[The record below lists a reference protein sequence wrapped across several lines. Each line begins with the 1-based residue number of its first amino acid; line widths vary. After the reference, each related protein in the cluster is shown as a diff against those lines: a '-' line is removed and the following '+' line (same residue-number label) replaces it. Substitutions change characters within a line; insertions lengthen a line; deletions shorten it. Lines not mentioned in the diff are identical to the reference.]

1 MQLFDWIVLIV
12 TLLFIVIYGA
22 WKTRGSKNVEDYIL
36 GNNETPWFT
45 VGLSVMATQASA
57 ITFLSTPGQ
66 AYHDGM
72 GFVQFYFGLPI
83 AMVVICVTFIPIYHK
98 YKVYTAYEYLEKR
111 FDLKTRS
118 LAAILFLVQ
127 RGLGTGITIYAPS
140 IILSALLGWDLTYMN
155 IIIGI
160 LVIIYTF
167 SGGTKAVNVTQKQ
180 QMFVILA
187 GMVITFFLILDYLPN
202 DMTFDNALHIAG
214 ANQKMNIV
222 NFSFDLD
229 EKYTFWSGITGGFFL
244 ALAYFGTDQSQVGRY
259 LSGKSV
265 RESQMGLIMNGL
277 LKVPMQFLILLTGV
291 MVFVFFQFNGTP
303 INFNPNNKITVENSK
318 YKSEYQ
324 KLQKDLDK
332 LSEDEKVVNLLYIDQ
347 LNQDYDNPT
356 LRKEL
361 VDLALKEKE
370 LRTQAREIISKAD
383 DKAETNDKDYVF
395 FYFILHY
402 LPKGLI
408 GLLLAVIISA
418 AMSSTASG
426 LNALASTTAI
436 DIYKRN
442 VKGEKSEK
450 HYLNISKLF
459 TLMWGIIAIGFAC
472 IATLFENL
480 IQLVNIIGS
489 IFYGTVLGIFLVG
502 FYIQKIQGKSIFYS
516 AVISQIAIFVI
527 YYFTNLIYPS
537 GSEKLGYLWL
547 NFIGALLTIVLSYL
561 FQITL
566 FKDEEQTPLTDN
578 VIS

>member
-1 MQLFDWIVLIV
+1 MQLFDWIVLVV
-12 TLLFIVIYGA
+12 TLLFIVIYGV
-22 WKTRGSKNVEDYIL
+22 WKTKGSKNVEEYIL
-36 GNNETPWFT
+36 GSNETPWYT

-72 GFVQFYFGLPI
+72 GFLQFYFGLPF
-83 AMVVICVTFIPIYHK
+83 AMVVICVTFIPLYHK
-98 YKVYTAYEYLEKR
+98 YKVFTAYEYLEKR

-127 RGLGTGITIYAPS
+127 RGLGTGLTIYAPA
-140 IILSALLGWDLTYMN
+140 IILSALLGWNLTLMN
-155 IIIGI
+155 IAIGV

-180 QMFVILA
+180 QMFVIML
-187 GMVITFFLILDYLPN
+187 GMFITFFLILYFLPN
-202 DMTFDNALHIAG
+202 DMTFANALHIAG
-214 ANQKMNIV
+214 ANDKMNIV
-222 NFSFDLD
+222 SFSFDPQ

-277 LKVPMQFLILLTGV
+277 LKVPMQFFILLTGV
-291 MVFVFFQFNGTP
+291 MVFVFFQFNP
-303 INFNPNNKITVENSK
+303 VPLNFNPNNKIIIEKSK
-318 YKSEYQ
+318 YKNEYHTLEK
-324 KLQKDLDK
+324 KLEA
-332 LSEDEKVVNLLYIDQ
+332 LSEDKKVINLLYIDQ
-347 LNQDYDNPT
+347 LNQDYDNPI

-361 VDLALKEKE
+361 VALSSREKDLRDHAKE
-370 LRTQAREIISKAD
+370 LIQKAD
-383 DKAETNDKDYVF
+383 KRSETNDKDYVF
-395 FYFILHY
+395 FHFILNY

-442 VKGEKSEK
+442 VKEVKSER
-450 HYLNISKLF
+450 HYVNVTKFF
-459 TLMWGIIAIGFAC
+459 TLFWGIIAILFAS
-472 IATLFENL
+472 IGTLFENL
-480 IQLVNIIGS
+480 IQLVNIVGS

-502 FYIQKIQGKSIFYS
+502 FYIKFVHSKAIFYS
-516 AVISQIAIFVI
+516 AVISQITIFFI
-527 YYFTNLIYPS
+527 YYFAIYVYPS
-537 GSEKLGYLWL
+537 GEEKLGYLWL
-547 NFIGALLTIVLSYL
+547 NFIGAMLTIILSIMMQSVLRKEKL
-561 FQITL
+561 I
-566 FKDEEQTPLTDN
+566 K
-578 VIS
+578 

>member
-12 TLLFIVIYGA
+12 TLLFIVIYGV
-22 WKTRGSKNVEDYIL
+22 WKTKGSKNVEDYIL
-36 GNNETPWFT
+36 GSNETPWYT

-72 GFVQFYFGLPI
+72 GFLQFYFGLPI

-98 YKVYTAYEYLEKR
+98 YKVFTAYEYLEKR

-127 RGLGTGITIYAPS
+127 RGMGTGLTIYAPA
-140 IILSALLGWDLTYMN
+140 IILSALLGWNLTAMN
-155 IIIGI
+155 IMIGV

-180 QMFVILA
+180 QMFVIMS
-187 GMVITFFLILDYLPN
+187 GMFITFFLILHYLPN
-202 DMTFDNALHIAG
+202 DMTFTSALHIAG
-214 ANQKMNIV
+214 ANDKMNIV
-222 NFSFDLD
+222 DFSFNPE
-229 EKYTFWSGITGGFFL
+229 EKYTVWSGITGGFFL

-277 LKVPMQFLILLTGV
+277 LKVPMQFFILLTGV
-291 MVFVFFQFNGTP
+291 MVFVFFQFNP
-303 INFNPNNKITVENSK
+303 VPLNFNPNNKVIIEKSP
-318 YKSEYQ
+318 YKNEYHSLEKQ
-324 KLQKDLDK
+324 LEA
-332 LSEDEKVVNLLYIDQ
+332 LSEDKKVINLLYIDQ
-347 LNQDYDNPT
+347 LNQDYDNPI

-361 VDLALKEKE
+361 VGLSSKEKD
-370 LRTQAREIISKAD
+370 LRDRAKEIILKAD
-383 DKAETNDKDYVF
+383 SNSETNDKDYVF
-395 FYFILHY
+395 FHFILNY

-442 VKGEKSEK
+442 IKEEKSER
-450 HYLNISKLF
+450 HYVNVTKFF
-459 TLMWGIIAIGFAC
+459 TLFWGIVAILFAS
-472 IATLFENL
+472 IGTLFENL
-480 IQLVNIIGS
+480 IQLVNIVGS

-502 FYIQKIQGKSIFYS
+502 FYIKYVKAQAIFYS
-516 AVISQIAIFVI
+516 AVISQITIFII
-527 YYFTNLIYPS
+527 YYFAIFIYPS
-537 GSEKLGYLWL
+537 GEEKLGYLWL
-547 NFIGALLTIVLSYL
+547 NFIGAMLTIVLSMIMQAMA
-561 FQITL
+561 FRSKT
-566 FKDEEQTPLTDN
+566 TH
-578 VIS
+578 

>member
-12 TLLFIVIYGA
+12 TLLFIVTYGA
-22 WKTRGSKNVEDYIL
+22 WKTKGSKNVEDFIL
-36 GNNETPWFT
+36 GSNETPWHV

-98 YKVYTAYEYLEKR
+98 LKVYTAYEYLEKR

-118 LAAILFLVQ
+118 LAALLFLFQ
-127 RGLGTGITIYAPS
+127 RGLGTGLTIYAPA
-140 IILSALLGWDLTYMN
+140 IILSALLGWNLTIMN
-155 IIIGI
+155 IIIGV

-180 QMFVILA
+180 QMFVIMS
-187 GMVITFFLILDYLPN
+187 GMFITFFLILHYLPN
-202 DMTFDNALHIAG
+202 DMTFTNALHIAG
-214 ANQKMNIV
+214 ANDKMNIV
-222 NFSFDLD
+222 SFSIDPE

-277 LKVPMQFLILLTGV
+277 LKVPMQFFILLTGV
-291 MVFVFFQFNGTP
+291 MVFVFFQFNP
-303 INFNPNNKITVENSK
+303 VPLNFNPNNKIIVE
-318 YKSEYQ
+318 KSAFKGEYHTLEK
-324 KLQKDLDK
+324 KLDD
-332 LSEDEKVVNLLYIDQ
+332 LSEDKKVINLLYIDQ
-347 LNQDYDNPT
+347 LNQDYDNPI

-361 VDLALKEKE
+361 ITLSNKEKD
-370 LRTQAREIISKAD
+370 LRDRAKEIILKAD
-383 DKAETNDKDYVF
+383 SGSETNDKDYVF
-395 FYFILHY
+395 FHFILHY

-442 VKGEKSEK
+442 LKEEKSER
-450 HYLNISKLF
+450 HYLNATKFF
-459 TLMWGIIAIGFAC
+459 TLLWGIVAILFAC
-472 IATLFENL
+472 IGTLFENL

-502 FYIQKIQGKSIFYS
+502 FYVKQVKSQAIFYS
-516 AVISQIAIFVI
+516 AVFSQITIFVI
-527 YYFTNLIYPS
+527 YYYAIYIYPS
-537 GSEKLGYLWL
+537 GEEKLGYLWL
-547 NFIGALLTIVLSYL
+547 NFIGAMLTIIISSIL
-561 FQITL
+561 
-566 FKDEEQTPLTDN
+566 QTTIFRKEKSAL
-578 VIS
+578 

>member
-1 MQLFDWIVLIV
+1 
-12 TLLFIVIYGA
+12 
-22 WKTRGSKNVEDYIL
+22 
-36 GNNETPWFT
+36 
-45 VGLSVMATQASA
+45 
-57 ITFLSTPGQ
+57 
-66 AYHDGM
+66 
-72 GFVQFYFGLPI
+72 
-83 AMVVICVTFIPIYHK
+83 
-98 YKVYTAYEYLEKR
+98 
-111 FDLKTRS
+111 
-118 LAAILFLVQ
+118 
-127 RGLGTGITIYAPS
+127 
-140 IILSALLGWDLTYMN
+140 
-155 IIIGI
+155 
-160 LVIIYTF
+160 
-167 SGGTKAVNVTQKQ
+167 
-180 QMFVILA
+180 
-187 GMVITFFLILDYLPN
+187 
-202 DMTFDNALHIAG
+202 
-214 ANQKMNIV
+214 
-222 NFSFDLD
+222 
-229 EKYTFWSGITGGFFL
+229 
-244 ALAYFGTDQSQVGRY
+244 
-259 LSGKSV
+259 
-265 RESQMGLIMNGL
+265 
-277 LKVPMQFLILLTGV
+277 
-291 MVFVFFQFNGTP
+291 
-303 INFNPNNKITVENSK
+303 
-318 YKSEYQ
+318 
-324 KLQKDLDK
+324 LDK

-370 LRTQAREIISKAD
+370 LRAQAREIISKAD

-502 FYIQKIQGKSIFYS
+502 FYIKKIQGKSIFYS

-537 GSEKLGYLWL
+537 GEEKLGYLWL

-566 FKDEEQTPLTDN
+566 FKDEKQTPLTDN

>member
-12 TLLFIVIYGA
+12 TLLFIVIYGV
-22 WKTRGSKNVEDYIL
+22 WKTKGSKNVEDYIL
-36 GNNETPWFT
+36 GSNETPWYT

-72 GFVQFYFGLPI
+72 GFLQFYFGLPI

-98 YKVYTAYEYLEKR
+98 YKVFTAYEYLEKR

-127 RGLGTGITIYAPS
+127 RGMGTGLTIYAPA
-140 IILSALLGWDLTYMN
+140 IILSALLGWNLTAMN
-155 IIIGI
+155 IMIGV

-180 QMFVILA
+180 QMFVIMS
-187 GMVITFFLILDYLPN
+187 GMLITFFLILHYLPN
-202 DMTFDNALHIAG
+202 DMTFTSALHIAG
-214 ANQKMNIV
+214 ANDKMNIV
-222 NFSFDLD
+222 DFSFNPE
-229 EKYTFWSGITGGFFL
+229 EKYTVWSGITGGFFL

-265 RESQMGLIMNGL
+265 KESQMGLIMNGL
-277 LKVPMQFLILLTGV
+277 LKVPMQFFILLTGV
-291 MVFVFFQFNGTP
+291 MVFVFFQFNP
-303 INFNPNNKITVENSK
+303 VPLNFNPNNKAIIE
-318 YKSEYQ
+318 KSAFKKEYHSLEKQ
-324 KLQKDLDK
+324 LEA
-332 LSEDEKVVNLLYIDQ
+332 LSEDKKVINLLYIDQ
-347 LNQDYDNPT
+347 LNQDYDNPI

-361 VDLALKEKE
+361 VGLSSKEKD
-370 LRTQAREIISKAD
+370 LRDRAKEIILKAD
-383 DKAETNDKDYVF
+383 SNSETNDKDYVF
-395 FYFILHY
+395 FHFILHY

-442 VKGEKSEK
+442 IKEQKSER
-450 HYLNISKLF
+450 HYVNVTKFF
-459 TLMWGIIAIGFAC
+459 TLFWGIVAILFAS
-472 IATLFENL
+472 IGTLFENL

-502 FYIQKIQGKSIFYS
+502 FYIKYVKAQAIFYS
-516 AVISQIAIFVI
+516 AVISQITIFII
-527 YYFTNLIYPS
+527 YYFAIFIYPS
-537 GSEKLGYLWL
+537 GEEKLGYLWL
-547 NFIGALLTIVLSYL
+547 NFIGAMLTIVLSMIMQVVAFRKRSL
-561 FQITL
+561 
-566 FKDEEQTPLTDN
+566 
-578 VIS
+578 SS

>member
-1 MQLFDWIVLIV
+1 MQLFDWVILIV

-22 WKTRGSKNVEDYIL
+22 WKTRGSKNVEDFIL
-36 GNNETPWFT
+36 GGNETPWYV

-83 AMVVICVTFIPIYHK
+83 AMVVICVTFIPLYHR

-111 FDLKTRS
+111 FDLQTRS
-118 LAAILFLVQ
+118 LAAILFLFQ
-127 RGLGTGITIYAPS
+127 RGLGTGLTIYAPA
-140 IILSALLGWDLTYMN
+140 IILSAILGWNLNIMN
-155 IIIGI
+155 IIIGV

-180 QMFVILA
+180 QMFVIMS
-187 GMVITFFLILDYLPN
+187 GMLITFFLLLHYLPN
-202 DMTFDNALHIAG
+202 DMTFTNALHIAG
-214 ANQKMNIV
+214 ANDKMNIV
-222 NFSFDLD
+222 NFSTDPE

-277 LKVPMQFLILLTGV
+277 LKVPMQFFILLTGV
-291 MVFVFFQFNGTP
+291 MVFVFFQFNP
-303 INFNPNNKITVENSK
+303 VPLNFNPNNKIAIE
-318 YKSEYQ
+318 KSQFKEEYHVLEK
-324 KLQKDLDK
+324 KLDA
-332 LSEDEKVVNLLYIDQ
+332 LSEDKKVINLLYIDQ
-347 LNQDYDNPT
+347 LNQDYDNPI

-361 VDLALKEKE
+361 IALSNKEKD
-370 LRTQAREIISKAD
+370 LRDRAKEIILKAD
-383 DKAETNDKDYVF
+383 SNSETNDKDYVF
-395 FYFILHY
+395 FHFILNY

-442 VKGEKSEK
+442 LKEEKSEK
-450 HYLNISKLF
+450 HYLNATKFF
-459 TLMWGIIAIGFAC
+459 TLIWGIIAILFAS
-472 IATLFENL
+472 IGTLFENL

-502 FYIQKIQGKSIFYS
+502 FYIKQVHGKAIFSS
-516 AVISQIAIFVI
+516 AIISQLTIFII
-527 YYFTNLIYPS
+527 YYFAIYIYPS
-537 GSEKLGYLWL
+537 GEEKLGYLWL
-547 NFIGALLTIVLSYL
+547 NFIGALLTIV
-561 FQITL
+561 
-566 FKDEEQTPLTDN
+566 
-578 VIS
+578 ISLLLQWTIFRKQKTN